1 MITVISGTNRKNSR
15 TFIVAQAFA
24 EILKEAGAQVEVLDL
39 ASIDF
44 SYFSE
49 NMYSAKGISPKLVE
63 LQERYILGAEKLAFF
78 LPEYNGSYPGIV
90 KLFIDGISVHEYGK
104 NFKGKV
110 IAMAG
115 VASGRAGNL
124 RGMDHLAT
132 SLAYMGGWILPNK
145 LPVSGVEGL
154 LDADDVLIDLPTL
167 EALKVHAQQLIV
179 A

>member
-15 TFIVAQAFA
+15 TLIVAETFA
-24 EILKEAGAQVEVLDL
+24 TLLKDAGAPVQVLDL
-39 ASIDF
+39 AKLDF

-49 NMYSAKGISPKLVE
+49 DMYSGKGITPKLVD
-63 LQERYILGAEKLAFF
+63 LQEQYILGASKLAFF
-78 LPEYNGSYPGIV
+78 LPEYNGSFPGIV
-90 KLFIDGISVHEYGK
+90 KLFIDGISVNEYGR

-115 VASGRAGNL
+115 VASGRSGNL

-154 LDADDVLIDLPTL
+154 LDESEKLVDAASL
-167 EALKVHAQQLIV
+167 EALKAHAQQLI
-179 A
+179 AA

>member
-1 MITVISGTNRKNSR
+1 MITVISGTNRKKSR
-15 TFIVAQAFA
+15 TAIVAHTFA
-24 EILKEAGAQVEVLDL
+24 EILKEAGATVQVLDL
-39 ASIDF
+39 ATIDF

-49 NMYSAKGISPKLVE
+49 DMYSASGISPKLAE
-63 LQERYILGAEKLAFF
+63 LQEQYILGAEKLAFF
-78 LPEYNGSYPGIV
+78 LPEYNGSYPGVV
-90 KLFIDGISVHEYGK
+90 KLFIDGISVNEYSR
-104 NFKGKV
+104 NFTGKV

-124 RGMDHLAT
+124 RGMDHLST

-154 LDADDVLIDLPTL
+154 LNADDILVDPPTL